1 MNKIIVRSEDLMP
14 KRISDKELICYA
26 SIKNSEIEVWKDH
39 TTVNITTDMNEVQK
53 RLIPEF
59 RTNGDENLN
68 INKIIIYPNARY
80 KIELGIKCEI
90 DEENYLMYLR
100 LLDNLAMQYGLIQI
114 TNALVK
120 NNTWLKIGF
129 HSSSRFILNH
139 KRQLALLKFYPKIP
153 RSLKFTVAKS

>member
-1 MNKIIVRSEDLMP
+1 MNRIIVRSEELMP
-14 KRISDKELICYA
+14 KKISDKELICYA

-39 TTVNITTDMNEVQK
+39 NTVNITTDMDEVQR

-59 RTNGDENLN
+59 RTSNNENLN

-80 KIELGIKCEI
+80 KIELGIKCQI
-90 DEENYLMYLR
+90 DDENYLMYLR
-100 LLDNLAMQYGLIQI
+100 LLDSLAMQYGLIQI

-120 NNTWLKIGF
+120 NDIWLKIGF
-129 HSSSRFILNH
+129 HSSSKFTLNH

-153 RSLKFTVAKS
+153 RDLKFIVNS